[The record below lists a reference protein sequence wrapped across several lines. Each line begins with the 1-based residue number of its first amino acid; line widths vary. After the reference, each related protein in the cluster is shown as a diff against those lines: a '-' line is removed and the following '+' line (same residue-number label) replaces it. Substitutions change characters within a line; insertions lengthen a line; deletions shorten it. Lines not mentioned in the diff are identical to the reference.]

1 MIINN
6 HQSPF
11 NYQLD
16 EVNTNTNT
24 FNSPRTPST
33 TLSDFNSNITKY
45 RNFKQD
51 IHRINNIDNEINFIK
66 SNNNNNYGTSVN
78 FFKTLRISKEDY
90 DESIAVSN
98 DIIERLTDDEI
109 ADVISHRKLLSFQ
122 RNVMEI
128 FCYFIGY
135 DYFDW
140 KMIRDKLTL
149 YDAKIKMNKID
160 YNKLDY
166 KRVNLFLN
174 KICRNNKGIIN
185 GLPQNVCTD
194 YGMDLIY
201 DWVRA
206 QIKIYL
212 YLYQNNNN
220 NNSNNNVSYCCSN
233 TKNNNNNKSNNNDE
247 QNSITQYNQTHSTFK
262 GKISPMLS
270 HTPSSK
276 HKAHPHINNNS
287 KSNSNN
293 NIYRIVFDSNS
304 SSSKHHRVGCVTGD
318 SLLNDND
325 CNNNMFIQS
334 KQNFYT
340 KRKHNNVEQCANASS
355 SIVGGGDNSE
365 HKNEFLLTA
374 LPELNRT
381 TSSCRKDK
389 GVNVFD
395 VVSGM
400 KRCDIKENYL
410 YLYGFDH
417 DKDHQR
423 KEERFFENLPF
434 LKYRTF
440 RQMREYFNLKSKINK
455 RIEQK
460 HFDDIKTNSLSEGK
474 NKNKIIGLIAQKKIS
489 VLNNIPL
496 YKLQQILSD
505 NTDTNSN
512 TNINSNNNK

>member
-16 EVNTNTNT
+16 EVNNTNT
-24 FNSPRTPST
+24 FTSPRTPST

-66 SNNNNNYGTSVN
+66 SNNNNIHCTSVN

-90 DESIAVSN
+90 DESITVSN

-149 YDAKIKMNKID
+149 YDAKIKMNNID

-220 NNSNNNVSYCCSN
+220 NNNASCCCSN
-233 TKNNNNNKSNNNDE
+233 TKNNNYNNNDE

-262 GKISPMLS
+262 GKISPVLS

-276 HKAHPHINNNS
+276 RKTHPHINNNS

-293 NIYRIVFDSNS
+293 NIYKIVFDSNS

-318 SLLNDND
+318 SLLNDD
-325 CNNNMFIQS
+325 GNNMFIQS

-340 KRKHNNVEQCANASS
+340 KRKYNNNIEQCANASAS
-355 SIVGGGDNSE
+355 VVGSGDNNNE

-389 GVNVFD
+389 SVNVFD

-400 KRCDIKENYL
+400 KRCNIKENYL
-410 YLYGFDH
+410 YLNGFDH

-505 NTDTNSN
+505 NTDSN
-512 TNINSNNNK
+512 TNINSSSNNNK